1 MAERMAAAFV
11 GHGSPMNALERN
23 RYTIAWAELGASI
36 PRPRAVLAISAH
48 WYGGVTA
55 VTAMDTPR
63 VIHDFVGFP
72 EELFAFDYPAPGSPQ
87 LAADVADLLAPVDVA
102 LDGASWGLDHGT
114 WSVLA
119 QVFPA
124 ADVPVVQLSLD
135 ATKAFADHV
144 ALGAALSPLREE
156 GIFVVASG
164 NVVHNLGLIDWG
176 AAGTGF
182 DWAQRFDDAARDLVL
197 HSPDEAAGL
206 AHHRDFALASGSS
219 PDHFLPF
226 LYFAGLASAGPG
238 TVSTVTEGTI
248 MGSLSMAS
256 YRLDG

>member
-1 MAERMAAAFV
+1 VAERMAAAFV

-23 RYTIAWAELGASI
+23 RFTIAWAELAASM

-48 WYGGVTA
+48 WYVGVTA
-55 VTAMDTPR
+55 VTAMAKPR
-63 VIHDFVGFP
+63 VIHDFGGFP
-72 EELFAFDYPAPGSPQ
+72 DELFAFDYPAPGSPQ
-87 LAADVADLLAPVDVA
+87 LAADVADLLAPVDVM
-102 LDGASWGLDHGT
+102 LDGSWGLDHGT

-135 ATKAFADHV
+135 ATKPFADHV
-144 ALGAALSPLREE
+144 ALGAALSPLRDE

-164 NVVHNLGLIDWG
+164 NVVHNLALIDWG
-176 AAGTGF
+176 AVDSGF
-182 DWAQRFDDAARDLVL
+182 DWADRFDDAAREVL
-197 HSPDEAAGL
+197 MVSPDKAAGL
-206 AHHRDFALASGSS
+206 ADHRDFSLASGST